1 MKKVAVVGV
10 YGTGPDFTTGQAVK
24 CHTLIDWFREKYGTD
39 NVIVVNTYKWKNN
52 PIQLIWNLLNAFSL
66 CRNIIIM
73 PAQHGI
79 KVFAP
84 LVYYLNLIYKRSIYY
99 IVIGGWLA
107 EMLKDDAALRKYISL
122 FDGVHVEAKSMKQA
136 LELLGLR
143 NVYYMPNSRRVMKIE
158 KKKDDND
165 NLRICTYSRVTK
177 TKGIEDAILIC
188 EKANNLIGHDVFKI
202 DIFGKIDDE
211 YAQEFEALIHRY
223 SKFASYQGCKNA
235 DETIR
240 VLNNYFALL
249 FPTYYEG
256 EGFAGTVL
264 DAFVAQIP
272 IVANDWKY
280 NSEIITNGVDGFI
293 YPCRNI
299 DSAACILVKLY
310 KDKNLYSRI
319 QQGCRESALKYSTD
333 KVMEDFSKL
342 LC

>member
-24 CHTLIDWFREKYGTD
+24 CHTLIDWLGEKYGTD
-39 NVIVVNTYKWKNN
+39 NVIIVNTYKWKNN
-52 PIQLIWNLLNAFSL
+52 PIRLIWNLFNAFRL
-66 CRNIIIM
+66 CSNIIIM

-107 EMLKDDAALRKYISL
+107 EMLKDDATLRKYVSS

-136 LELLGLR
+136 LELLGLK
-143 NVYYMPNSRRVMKIE
+143 NVYYMPNNRRVMKVE
-158 KKKDDND
+158 KKKNSND

-177 TKGIEDAILIC
+177 AKGIADAILIC
-188 EKANNLIGHDVFKI
+188 ERANNLIGHDIFKI
-202 DIFGKIDDE
+202 DIFGKIDDGF
-211 YAQEFEALIHRY
+211 AQEFETLMQHY

-240 VLNNYFALL
+240 VLNDYFALL

-293 YPCRNI
+293 YPYRNI
-299 DSAACILVKLY
+299 DSAASILVKLY
-310 KDKNLYSRI
+310 KDKDLYSRI
-319 QQGCRESALKYSTD
+319 QHGCRESALKYSTD